1 MLELYHDPISA
12 SSQKVRLDLADLELD
27 WSDKRVNLL
36 AGEQHTSEYR
46 AINARGECPRSSTAP
61 GP

>member
-12 SSQKVRLDLADLELD
+12 SSQKVRLVLAELELD

-36 AGEQHTSEYR
+36 AGEQHSSEYR
-46 AINARGECPRSSTAP
+46 AINARGEVPTLVH
-61 GP
+61 GT